1 MIAINDVRDKVIAMG
16 YYPSDE
22 LLYDMYNALVLFNT
36 KAITNGQDIYALCL
50 EGPPGAGKTA
60 YADTY
65 AKLSNELFGNVEL
78 VEYQCDPTTGKT
90 ELFED
95 INISA
100 AIRGDADNV
109 NIPGKLIDAIKKV
122 NNGKKVVLF
131 LDEYDKAR
139 EETDSFLLQFL
150 QSGKLNSTQHGDLAI
165 KDEYKGN
172 LQVIFCKNDNRKE
185 LSGPLSRR
193 VRIIRL
199 DYMEPAIF
207 YKVAHRNLVEE
218 KDNPVS
224 EELLN
229 LVSLMYESAYNN
241 RDIFNRLPSCS
252 EMMIAILDADRLL
265 KSANAPQYIIY
276 NTIIRSMFKSPDDI
290 TTFES
295 SINNNKK
302 NKLYEVVN
310 QMKETAKTEDSIDLH
325 SLIAEKIFA
334 QESGKYTKKVDELEK
349 LIDEYNNKFAEI
361 EKNML
366 RTVEGEIR
374 LQNGNKLIA
383 DQLPKAVNIFEDQ
396 SKNIKRGFNIY
407 DLANGEWTKVA
418 TVNRPKLN
426 TRFALQNIMEHLDKL
441 DITLFDNGILL
452 YDADGYKII
461 AVNELSENG
470 DSKFTILSNYPIL
483 PSVLVSQITKFKDLI
498 KDIYHKQLAN
508 YHDIDRLTFDAL
520 DNTHDTQLEIDTLI
534 YNDNSLDMEKVQDNL
549 YHYVYNSNDKDNKD
563 YSNDFKCNPA
573 DAIALCN
580 KITINQGKVLK
591 NELR

>member
-1 MIAINDVRDKVIAMG
+1 MIAINDVKNKVEAMG

-60 YADTY
+60 YADIY

-109 NIPGKLIDAIKKV
+109 NIPGKLIDAIKKI

-199 DYMEPAIF
+199 DYMEPVIF

-218 KDNPVS
+218 SNNPVS

-229 LVSLMYESAYNN
+229 LVSLMYECTYSD
-241 RDIFNRLPSCS
+241 RDSFNRLP
-252 EMMIAILDADRLL
+252 
-265 KSANAPQYIIY
+265 
-276 NTIIRSMFKSPDDI
+276 
-290 TTFES
+290 
-295 SINNNKK
+295 
-302 NKLYEVVN
+302 
-310 QMKETAKTEDSIDLH
+310 
-325 SLIAEKIFA
+325 
-334 QESGKYTKKVDELEK
+334 
-349 LIDEYNNKFAEI
+349 
-361 EKNML
+361 
-366 RTVEGEIR
+366 
-374 LQNGNKLIA
+374 
-383 DQLPKAVNIFEDQ
+383 
-396 SKNIKRGFNIY
+396 
-407 DLANGEWTKVA
+407 
-418 TVNRPKLN
+418 
-426 TRFALQNIMEHLDKL
+426 
-441 DITLFDNGILL
+441 
-452 YDADGYKII
+452 
-461 AVNELSENG
+461 
-470 DSKFTILSNYPIL
+470 
-483 PSVLVSQITKFKDLI
+483 
-498 KDIYHKQLAN
+498 
-508 YHDIDRLTFDAL
+508 
-520 DNTHDTQLEIDTLI
+520 
-534 YNDNSLDMEKVQDNL
+534 
-549 YHYVYNSNDKDNKD
+549 
-563 YSNDFKCNPA
+563 
-573 DAIALCN
+573 
-580 KITINQGKVLK
+580 
-591 NELR
+591 

>member
-1 MIAINDVRDKVIAMG
+1 MIAINDVKNKVEAMG

-60 YADTY
+60 YADIY

-199 DYMEPAIF
+199 DYMEPVIF

-218 KDNPVS
+218 SNNPVS

-229 LVSLMYESAYNN
+229 LVSLMYECTYSD
-241 RDIFNRLPSCS
+241 RDSFNRLPSCS
-252 EMMIAILDADRLL
+252 EMMLAISDADRLL
-265 KSANAPQYIIY
+265 KMANAPQYIIY
-276 NTIIRSMFKSPDDI
+276 NSIIRGMFKSEDDI

-295 SINNNKK
+295 IIKHKK
-302 NKLYEVVN
+302 DLATVVKK
-310 QMKETAKTEDSIDLH
+310 MKEVKSEDDKRDLH
-325 SLIAEKIFA
+325 TLISENVFA
-334 QESGKYTKKVDELEK
+334 NESGKYTKKISELEK
-349 LIDEYNNKFAEI
+349 LIEEYNNKFAEI

-366 RTVEGEIR
+366 RTVQEEIK
-374 LQNGNKLIA
+374 LQNGNKLVT

-407 DLANGEWTKVA
+407 DLNGGEWTKVA

-461 AVNELSENG
+461 AVNELSKNG

-498 KDIYHKQLAN
+498 KDIYHKQLGN
-508 YHDIDRLTFDAL
+508 YHDIDRLTFDAI

-534 YNDNSLDMEKVQDNL
+534 YNDNQLDMEKVQDNV
-549 YHYVYNSNDKDNKD
+549 YHYVYNSNSNDNKD
-563 YSNDFKCNPA
+563 YSKDFKCNAA

-580 KITINQGKVLK
+580 KITTNQGKVLK
-591 NELR
+591 DELR